1 MATVTVVRYKRRKRI
16 SDADSP
22 MVFALKPKSGE
33 SKIYSIE
40 ALARNR
46 NDRFAFGGGCV
57 ARHEIL
63 CPRDEESPCGRQ

>member
-40 ALARNR
+40 ALAR
-46 NDRFAFGGGCV
+46 
-57 ARHEIL
+57 EIETIGSL
-63 CPRDEESPCGRQ
+63 SVEDV